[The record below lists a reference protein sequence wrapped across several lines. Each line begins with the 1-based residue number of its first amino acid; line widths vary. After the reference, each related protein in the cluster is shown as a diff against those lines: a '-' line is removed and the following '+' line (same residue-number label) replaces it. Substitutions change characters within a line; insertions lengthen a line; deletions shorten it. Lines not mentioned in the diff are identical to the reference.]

1 MATLKNVKGNPDPFA
16 IFEDKK
22 TDEYGLQIANVI
34 SREWFNGGLIK
45 GDCAFM
51 TRRDYVRNNR
61 LFVRGEQDL
70 KDRKSYLAQGGLEH
84 LNISWKV
91 PNWAEK
97 FCRTVSN
104 PISDDNYVLDIRSS
118 DKLSLQLKEDRK
130 ETLRKQMVGLP
141 LMKKIK
147 EDLNVDLLP
156 QGFVP
161 ETEKEL
167 DFLFETEERP
177 KTEIFEEL
185 LIDYVKHS
193 NDWDYIQEQT
203 KKDLTDCGMLAA
215 RVWIDPN
222 NGVMVDYVDIEQYIH
237 SKVSRNDFKDKY
249 YEGVVDTITLSD
261 LRREADFT
269 DVELRKIG
277 EIYAQNNPNYTQT
290 DWKHCSISEL
300 VDIKIDVLR
309 FAWKTS
315 KSLVYKG
322 KMRKGK
328 VVKVSM
334 KDDGYTTPEAAED
347 VKRIEKKLDTWFE
360 GNYVIGSNAIYNYK
374 ECENL
379 SRDTMN
385 KAMSPFVVM
394 ASDMYENVPK
404 SFLDNI
410 KPLTE
415 DLLDIIFKIR
425 ALRSKLKPDM
435 IVIDLDQL
443 AELDDGKGGAKKQKW
458 KMAAE
463 LMAVEG
469 LIFTKR
475 TDMGG
480 LGIKDNT
487 SIRPMAQQQGGALTI
502 LLNELA
508 FQYANIRDITG
519 VNPVADGSVRPDAL
533 VGVSQ
538 MAQLAFNNATKHVV
552 NTAVHWNKKL
562 CEVIST
568 RINGV
573 FSHDEAKH
581 IQEMYIG
588 VVGKSYVDAVE
599 VLKNRHLHEF
609 AFTFR
614 FLPYGE
620 ELKEFNDGLS
630 IAASKGF
637 LDEVVAITAKNY
649 ARTNVKLALKYLGYH
664 TAKSKKNIEESQ
676 MRLAENKSKNDAA
689 AAKSKVQAELQS
701 YKAKAG
707 IDIEKAVQISKI
719 KQAEFIAMQQAE
731 QPFKE
736 KAFEKELLLE
746 QVRGGVKSEL
756 EAFREDR
763 KDDRV
768 KLEATQQSKMK
779 DQVAPI
785 DFTESGDSFD
795 FDDILS

>member
-1 MATLKNVKGNPDPFA
+1 MR
-16 IFEDKK
+16 
-22 TDEYGLQIANVI
+22 Y
-34 SREWFNGGLIK
+34 LI
-45 GDCAFM
+45 
-51 TRRDYVRNNR
+51 
-61 LFVRGEQDL
+61 
-70 KDRKSYLAQGGLEH
+70 H
-84 LNISWKV
+84 
-91 PNWAEK
+91 P
-97 FCRTVSN
+97 
-104 PISDDNYVLDIRSS
+104 RSS
-118 DKLSLQLKEDRK
+118 
-130 ETLRKQMVGLP
+130 
-141 LMKKIK
+141 
-147 EDLNVDLLP
+147 
-156 QGFVP
+156 
-161 ETEKEL
+161 
-167 DFLFETEERP
+167 
-177 KTEIFEEL
+177 
-185 LIDYVKHS
+185 
-193 NDWDYIQEQT
+193 W
-203 KKDLTDCGMLAA
+203 
-215 RVWIDPN
+215 
-222 NGVMVDYVDIEQYIH
+222 
-237 SKVSRNDFKDKY
+237 
-249 YEGVVDTITLSD
+249 
-261 LRREADFT
+261 
-269 DVELRKIG
+269 
-277 EIYAQNNPNYTQT
+277 
-290 DWKHCSISEL
+290 
-300 VDIKIDVLR
+300 
-309 FAWKTS
+309 
-315 KSLVYKG
+315 
-322 KMRKGK
+322 
-328 VVKVSM
+328 
-334 KDDGYTTPEAAED
+334 
-347 VKRIEKKLDTWFE
+347 
-360 GNYVIGSNAIYNYK
+360 
-374 ECENL
+374 
-379 SRDTMN
+379 
-385 KAMSPFVVM
+385 
-394 ASDMYENVPK
+394 
-404 SFLDNI
+404 
-410 KPLTE
+410 
-415 DLLDIIFKIR
+415 
-425 ALRSKLKPDM
+425 
-435 IVIDLDQL
+435 
-443 AELDDGKGGAKKQKW
+443 
-458 KMAAE
+458 
-463 LMAVEG
+463 
-469 LIFTKR
+469 
-475 TDMGG
+475 
-480 LGIKDNT
+480 
-487 SIRPMAQQQGGALTI
+487 
-502 LLNELA
+502 
-508 FQYANIRDITG
+508 DITA
-519 VNPVADGSVRPDAL
+519 VPLVAAGSVRPDAL

-630 IAASKGF
+630 IAASKGY

-664 TAKSKKNIEESQ
+664 TAKAKKNVEESQ

-736 KAFEKELLLE
+736 KAFEKDLLLE